1 MSSSHD
7 QENNNENTAQIN
19 KLKETYLTS
28 RENYKN
34 TINSEVSIS
43 DKDDFESFENIDLE
57 SINEF

>member
-1 MSSSHD
+1 MSSSHN
-7 QENNNENTAQIN
+7 QENNNENTTQIN

-43 DKDDFESFENIDLE
+43 DKDDFESIENTDLE
-57 SINEF
+57 SLNEF